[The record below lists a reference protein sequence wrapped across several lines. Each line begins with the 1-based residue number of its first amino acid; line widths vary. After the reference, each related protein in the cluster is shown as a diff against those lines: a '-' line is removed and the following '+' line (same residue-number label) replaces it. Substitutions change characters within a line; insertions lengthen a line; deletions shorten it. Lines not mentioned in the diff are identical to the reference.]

1 MSHFALGVEG
11 AIISTENPGH
21 LIPGFRVGG
30 GQQGYAGI
38 ICTCPKLRGNHFC
51 KVTWGKR
58 FRNKEYSRGIIYGL
72 FL

>member
-1 MSHFALGVEG
+1 MSHIALGVEG

-38 ICTCPKLRGNHFC
+38 ICTCPNVLVPSLGA
-51 KVTWGKR
+51 
-58 FRNKEYSRGIIYGL
+58 IISVRSLGENVSETKSIL
-72 FL
+72 EG